1 MEAIAYSFGGD
12 VVIRAGEAALCGVTG
27 AVLREKAE
35 RCDVLEFLTDKPVAR
50 LKSREFQLEMKLRV
64 PRGGDP
70 EELLG
75 SNTFTLTEGESSVTL
90 EGCRLISLD
99 CRLDPE
105 SCTEYTALIA
115 ADDRRVSHE

>member
-50 LKSREFQLEMKLRV
+50 LKSREFQLELKLKV

-70 EELLG
+70 EELVELVLG
-75 SNTFTLTEGESSVTL
+75 GEEILRRIHGLALRGLLVPDQL
-90 EGCRLISLD
+90 RIGSL
-99 CRLDPE
+99 RGLG
-105 SCTEYTALIA
+105 
-115 ADDRRVSHE
+115 